1 MVDDDELNKVTNEV
15 ETMTGKKL
23 KKHTSQVHTYNNG
36 YIKDVKLYLII
47 TSVIFLFLLG
57 IKPQFLY
64 VSEKNKKVFS
74 YSKLIKYTVI
84 ISVSIIIIHYIYT
97 RYSHKLFPR

>member
-1 MVDDDELNKVTNEV
+1 MADDDELNKVTNEV

-23 KKHTSQVHTYNNG
+23 KKHTSQVHTHNNG
-36 YIKDVKLYLII
+36 YIKIYLII

-74 YSKLIKYTVI
+74 YSKLIKYTII
-84 ISVSIIIIHYIYT
+84 ISVSLIILHYIYT

>member
-1 MVDDDELNKVTNEV
+1 MADDDELNKVTNEV

-23 KKHTSQVHTYNNG
+23 KKHTSQVHETHNYKG
-36 YIKDVKLYLII
+36 YIKLYLII

-64 VSEKNKKVFS
+64 VSEKNKKVF
-74 YSKLIKYTVI
+74 
-84 ISVSIIIIHYIYT
+84 
-97 RYSHKLFPR
+97 